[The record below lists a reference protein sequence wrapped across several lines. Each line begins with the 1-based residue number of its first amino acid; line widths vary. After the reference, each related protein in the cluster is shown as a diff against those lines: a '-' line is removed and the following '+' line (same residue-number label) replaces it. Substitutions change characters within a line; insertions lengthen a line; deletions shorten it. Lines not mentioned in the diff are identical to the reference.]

1 MKHYALFGEHL
12 GHSLSVPIHEAIF
25 RRLGIRADY
34 RLIEL
39 PGEGFEAAARSAMAE
54 LDGFNITIPYKQRI
68 MPLLAGLDD
77 RASRVDAVNT
87 VTMPDRTGHNTD
99 VHGFAWMLRRAG
111 IDPIGQPCWVLGTGG
126 ASKAVRAALTELG
139 AGRIHL
145 VSRHPG
151 AGEESYAALQER
163 FAGVLIVYLCY
174 GYLEHVQARGFS
186 VRLVAMLGVMAVYLA
201 IYHWARYDFCTWD
214 VYVQKLRTTNAIW
227 YLMHVPAAMLLA
239 CYNGERGPRSRAF
252 QMVYKSF
259 YPAHMLILGMLHL
272 FTDL

>member
-12 GHSLSVPIHEAIF
+12 GHSHSVPIHEAIF

-77 RASRVDAVNT
+77 RASRVNAVNT

-111 IDPIGQPCWVLGTGG
+111 IDPMGQPCWVLGTGG

-151 AGEESYAALQER
+151 AGEESYAALQEC
-163 FAGVLIVYLCY
+163 FAGVLVNCTPA
-174 GYLEHVQARGFS
+174 GMFPHPEGCPVPPETLEDLLRRASGVADLIYNPPETRLTAAAR
-186 VRLVAMLGVMAVYLA
+186 RLGVPA
-201 IYHWARYDFCTWD
+201 CT
-214 VYVQKLRTTNAIW
+214 
-227 YLMHVPAAMLLA
+227 
-239 CYNGERGPRSRAF
+239 G
-252 QMVYKSF
+252 
-259 YPAHMLILGMLHL
+259 LGMLVAQAVEAESL
-272 FTDL
+272 WQGTPMPLSLTDDVLQEVEGLL